1 MDSPIDSIPMYVKDP
16 VINKEKLTNY
26 TSYTLLGTRIPE
38 PLERRYRDFASLR
51 EKLVERWPGIFIP
64 NIPHKKTI
72 GANDKE
78 IIEMRI
84 EMINRFCLK
93 LSRIG
98 YLFNS
103 EEVELFLQN
112 SSDVPK
118 TLNSLGQQDYDTL
131 LKKYSATFTSYDDN
145 FDTQIGKTEQEKFY
159 NQLKENYPRLKN
171 LRNLVSNMKEKYSIN
186 KSSYNLIENMFSL
199 YEKEAITEYSGND
212 NSKLVFFNMDN
223 VELGKRLSSN
233 KDQTKNPY
241 DRLYDTLTEDYL
253 DTEAM
258 KEALDSLK
266 GLQESYDKLT
276 KNFTTVNTQLT
287 ELQAGKSNLKSIF
300 SFKSREDDIN
310 NLIEEKDKIEKNLS
324 LLNQIIKI
332 ATFNMQNE
340 ITNFKFTCL
349 EHYYDQL
356 KQFEEDTLFNAKL
369 GEELWDIIL
378 SDNNISNC
386 H

>member
-78 IIEMRI
+78 IIDMRI

-93 LSRIG
+93 LSKIG

-186 KSSYNLIENMFSL
+186 KNSYNLIENMFSL

-241 DRLYDTLTEDYL
+241 DRLYDSLTEDYL

-324 LLNQIIKI
+324 LLNHIIKI

>member
-1 MDSPIDSIPMYVKDP
+1 MEPSKDAIPMYVKDP
-16 VINKEKLTNY
+16 VKNKETLTTY

-38 PLERRYRDFASLR
+38 PLERRYRDFAALR
-51 EKLVERWPGIFIP
+51 EKLVERWPGVFIP

-112 SSDVPK
+112 SNDVPK
-118 TLNSLGQQDYDTL
+118 TLNSINQQDYDSL
-131 LKKYSATFTSYDDN
+131 LKKYSASFTSYDDN
-145 FDTQIGKTEQEKFY
+145 FDTTQGKAEQEKFY
-159 NQLKENYPRLKN
+159 AQLKENYPRIKNFRSLVATMKERFNQNKN
-171 LRNLVSNMKEKYSIN
+171 L
-186 KSSYNLIENMFSL
+186 YNLIENMFSL
-199 YEKEAITEYSGND
+199 YEKETITEYSGND

-223 VELGKRLSSN
+223 VELGKKSTLNQEQSR
-233 KDQTKNPY
+233 NPY
-241 DRLYDTLTEDYL
+241 DKLYDSLTEDYL

-258 KEALDSLK
+258 KEALDTLK

-276 KNFTTVNTQLT
+276 KNFTSLQTQLT
-287 ELQAGKSNLKSIF
+287 DLQAGKTNLKSIF
-300 SFKSREDDIN
+300 SFKSRDDDITSLTN
-310 NLIEEKDKIEKNLS
+310 EKEKMEKDINT
-324 LLNQIIKI
+324 LNQIIKI

-340 ITNFKFTCL
+340 IANFKATNI
-349 EHYYDQL
+349 EHYYEQL
-356 KQFEEDTLFNAKL
+356 KAFEEDTEYNTKL
-369 GEELWDIIL
+369 ADDLWEIL
-378 SDNNISNC
+378 LQDKNIRNV

>member
-1 MDSPIDSIPMYVKDP
+1 MSYLGNNLFDLIK
-16 VINKEKLTNY
+16 NNQKENENQELYQESSHYIQDN
-26 TSYTLLGTRIPE
+26 S
-38 PLERRYRDFASLR
+38 SLR
-51 EKLVERWPGIFIP
+51 I
-64 NIPHKKTI
+64 
-72 GANDKE
+72 
-78 IIEMRI
+78 
-84 EMINRFCLK
+84 
-93 LSRIG
+93 S
-98 YLFNS
+98 
-103 EEVELFLQN
+103 
-112 SSDVPK
+112 
-118 TLNSLGQQDYDTL
+118 TL
-131 LKKYSATFTSYDDN
+131 
-145 FDTQIGKTEQEKFY
+145 E
-159 NQLKENYPRLKN
+159 
-171 LRNLVSNMKEKYSIN
+171 
-186 KSSYNLIENMFSL
+186 
-199 YEKEAITEYSGND
+199 EAITEYSGND

-241 DRLYDTLTEDYL
+241 DRLYDSLTEDYL

-378 SDNNISNC
+378 
-386 H
+386 